1 MSDSFRVIQTAISGL
16 VVGGAEKNMMEY
28 LFFQRMATRSGSSTS
43 EVVSNLAFGGLKR
56 NRLFITASQSV
67 YSLYVETQ
75 GLPISKHRRLTH

>member
-1 MSDSFRVIQTAISGL
+1 MYIDGFRVDTNGNVWTSSGW
-16 VVGGAEKNMMEY
+16 GGEEHDGVFVFSADGDKIGIIH
-28 LFFQRMATRSGSSTS
+28 LP

-75 GLPISKHRRLTH
+75 GLPYF